1 VRYKARL
8 VAQGF
13 LQKPGIDYEE
23 TYSLVVDAITFR
35 FLIRL
40 IVTESLDMRLIDMVT
55 VYLYGSLDNDIYMK
69 IPEGYKMSEAYNS
82 KSRSIYSIKLQRS
95 LYGLKQSGRMW
106 YNRLSEYL
114 LKEGF
119 ENNPIYPC
127 IFIKKS
133 ESGFAIIAVYIEDL
147 NLVGTPKE
155 LIKTATYQNSILAY
169 KLNIFQMEFSFISQH
184 TQKKS

>member
-23 TYSLVVDAITFR
+23 TYSPVVDAITFR

-40 IVTESLDMRLIDMVT
+40 IVTESLDMRLMDVVT
-55 VYLYGSLDNDIYMK
+55 TYLYGSLDNDIYIYIYMK
-69 IPEGYKMSEAYNS
+69 ISEGYKMPEAYNS
-82 KSRSIYSIKLQRS
+82 KSQSIYSIKLQRS

-119 ENNPIYPC
+119 ENNPICPC
-127 IFIKKS
+127 VFIKKS
-133 ESGFAIIAVYIEDL
+133 
-147 NLVGTPKE
+147 
-155 LIKTATYQNSILAY
+155 
-169 KLNIFQMEFSFISQH
+169 
-184 TQKKS
+184 KS